1 MKMSDNRTKLRLH
14 ARRLLPAVTVAG
26 VALLLC
32 SGARVDGID
41 IRASTPAALPF
52 GTGLAPGQAIYLN
65 ADIDPA
71 LTLLHVSQRSRG
83 FREAASEDTLF
94 AAWNWSPRAPGIIF
108 SGDEVT
114 LGNRSAQTNSLTD
127 LIGFWNSDNV
137 RIIGGPDQFE
147 PALTDDRGFAAL
159 QPNIPANAPAPLI
172 SGVATVSEWNGGAGN
187 GLWTT
192 SGNWTAGTPNA
203 PEAVPLFG
211 TIPTSPTS
219 VAVNGAKT
227 VGGITFDNTF
237 SYSITGGATD
247 TITLNNGIAAAGIS
261 VLSGNHTIAAPII
274 LASNVFASTAAGT
287 TLTFSGDIAGSKS
300 FTSSGFVTFTGATHY
315 SGPTLIAAG
324 TLALVGDGSLA
335 NSATIRV
342 GSAGKLNVDDVD
354 NLFSIRPGQE
364 LVNNG
369 EVRGHVDVFGKSGG
383 SGLHNGIVYLESGAH
398 LAPGDGTGTLTL
410 ALGLELSDG
419 AVLDYDLGA
428 TSDLIRITAG
438 TFVGSGAGGVTV
450 NLLTGAT
457 FLPGEYLL
465 IDWTGAT
472 AVGVEAADFHAGVL
486 PPGGMAEFKV
496 VGQTLRVNVVPEPG
510 SAGLLGIGMLS
521 LLGRRGRA
529 ARYSLP

>member
-1 MKMSDNRTKLRLH
+1 MKMSDHRTKLRLH
-14 ARRLLPAVTVAG
+14 ARRLLPG
-26 VALLLC
+26 VALLLF
-32 SGARVDGID
+32 SGAHADGID
-41 IRASTPAALPF
+41 IPTSRPVALPF
-52 GTGLAPGQAIYLN
+52 STGLAPGQTIYLN

-83 FREAASEDTLF
+83 FREAADEDMLF

-108 SGDEVT
+108 SGD
-114 LGNRSAQTNSLTD
+114 GGSWQTNSLTD
-127 LIGFWNSDNV
+127 LIGIWNSDRV
-137 RIIGGPDQFE
+137 RIIRGPDQS
-147 PALTDDRGFAAL
+147 DSAL
-159 QPNIPANAPAPLI
+159 QQDGATNAPMAVI
-172 SGVATVSEWNGGAGN
+172 SGTPTVSEWSGGAGN

-192 SGNWTAGTPNA
+192 SGNWTADTPNA
-203 PEAVPLFG
+203 PEAVARFG
-211 TIPTSPTS
+211 TLPTSATS
-219 VAVNGAKT
+219 VAVNDAKT
-227 VGGITFDNTF
+227 VGGITFDNIF

-247 TITLNNGIAAAGIS
+247 TITLNNGIATAGIS
-261 VLSGNHTIAAPII
+261 VFSGNHTIAAPII
-274 LASNVFASTAAGT
+274 LTSNVLASAAAGT

-324 TLALVGDGSLA
+324 TLALVGDGSIA
-335 NSATIRV
+335 SSAIIRV
-342 GSAGKLNVDDVD
+342 ASPGKLNVDDVD

-410 ALGLELSDG
+410 ALGLEISDG

-428 TSDLIRITAG
+428 ISDLIRITAG
-438 TFVGSGAGGVTV
+438 TFVGSGTGGVTV

-472 AVGVEAADFHAGVL
+472 AVGVEAADFQAGLL
-486 PPGGMAEFKV
+486 PPGGTAEFKV

-510 SAGLLGIGMLS
+510 SAALLGIGILS
-521 LLGRRGRA
+521 LLGRPRRRERA
-529 ARYSLP
+529 FRYSLP